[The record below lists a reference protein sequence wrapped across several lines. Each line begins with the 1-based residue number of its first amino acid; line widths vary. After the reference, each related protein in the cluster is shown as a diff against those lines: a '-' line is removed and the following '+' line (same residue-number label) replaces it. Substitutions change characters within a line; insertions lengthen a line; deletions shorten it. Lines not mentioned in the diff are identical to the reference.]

1 MYIKKYNDL
10 LIPASNVTVKWQANN
25 INYVS
30 NSIIAALQEGD
41 ALTLSVRAA
50 AETGLPVNGIANAVL
65 NIIKIH

>member
-30 NSIIAALQEGD
+30 NSIIAVLQEWD

-50 AETGLPVNGIANAVL
+50 AETTLPFNGIANVVL
-65 NIIKIH
+65 TIVKIH